1 LARIWEKILSVE
13 SVGVHDNFF
22 DVGGHSLAAT
32 RIVSEVIKQFGVQ
45 VPLQFLFESPTI
57 AAMAAVIT
65 ENFSNTIGH
74 DVLERIVSEL
84 ESLSEEG
91 AEKLI
96 KTRLS

>member
-1 LARIWEKILSVE
+1 
-13 SVGVHDNFF
+13 
-22 DVGGHSLAAT
+22 
-32 RIVSEVIKQFGVQ
+32 
-45 VPLQFLFESPTI
+45 
-57 AAMAAVIT
+57 MAAVIT